1 MFDTNDG
8 GKYNHGRPISLVST
22 NLEQKAKQTAL
33 KRVGRSH
40 GFVLNLRL
48 LGMEF
53 VTFDLVQS
61 SLYLSAVSKKNKN
74 KRVT

>member
-8 GKYNHGRPISLVST
+8 GEYNHGRPIVSVSI
-22 NLEQKAKQTAL
+22 NLEQRTKQTAL
-33 KRVGRSH
+33 KGVGRCY

-53 VTFDLVQS
+53 VTLDLVQS
-61 SLYLSAVSKKNKN
+61 SLYLSAVSKKTN
-74 KRVT
+74 V